1 VRLIG
6 GMETLEAAELLAKAT
21 EFRRRASEMRIRSRG
36 FISEITR
43 ADLLA
48 AACTYEDLA
57 KNAEE
62 KARQ

>member
-1 VRLIG
+1 
-6 GMETLEAAELLAKAT
+6 LEAAELLAKAT

>member
-1 VRLIG
+1 
-6 GMETLEAAELLAKAT
+6 METLEVAELLTKAT
-21 EFRRRASEMRIRSRG
+21 EFRKRASEMRIRSRG
-36 FISEITR
+36 LVSEITR

-57 KNAEE
+57 KNADE